1 MIKNIFSIL
10 AVLTLL
16 SAGLYSCKKD
26 VINGDKK
33 DLIQG
38 SYLTLKKNINGNL
51 DFSNQTATVSMAA
64 GSYGSPVKTVNIY
77 AATGSSATDTATW
90 KLIKSVPYADSVIL
104 SVSTAELSK
113 ALAPATIQP
122 GNQYVLQ
129 NEVVTAD
136 GRKFSAFNTPTN
148 YTSFPAYNF
157 GFSWMATA
165 VCPFV
170 QASSIGGYTVV
181 SDAQWADFSAGDP
194 ITVTAGADANTIN
207 FLAYPSPAAGGT
219 NRQLWIV
226 KVDAAT
232 GAATMTTQYIG
243 DYPGAPNAK
252 SAATGFVF
260 SCTGV
265 ITLSVDVTYG
275 GSLYAAQKFV
285 LKHN

>member
-10 AVLTLL
+10 AIVVLL

-26 VINGDKK
+26 AINGDKK

-51 DFSNQTATVSMAA
+51 DFSNQAATVSMAA
-64 GSYGSPVKTVNIY
+64 GSYGSPVKTINIY
-77 AATGSSATDTATW
+77 AATGGATDTTKW

-129 NEVVTAD
+129 NEVVTTD
-136 GRKFSAFNTPTN
+136 GRKFSASNTPTN
-148 YTSFPAYNF
+148 FTSFPAYNF

-165 VCPFV
+165 VCPFS
-170 QASSIGGYTVV
+170 QASSIGNYTVV

-226 KVDAAT
+226 KVDPAT
-232 GAATMTTQYIG
+232 GAATMANQYIG

-275 GSLYAAQKFV
+275 GSVYAAQKFV

>member
-10 AVLTLL
+10 AIGVLL

-26 VINGDKK
+26 TINGDKK

-64 GSYGSPVKTVNIY
+64 GSYGSPVKTINIY
-77 AATGSSATDTATW
+77 AATGGATDTAKW

-129 NEVVTAD
+129 NEVVTTD

-157 GFSWMATA
+157 GFSWKATA
-165 VCPFV
+165 VCAFS
-170 QASSIGGYTVV
+170 QAASIGNYTVV
-181 SDAQWADFSAGDP
+181 SDDQWVDFSPGDP

-226 KVDAAT
+226 KVDPAT
-232 GAATMTTQYIG
+232 GAATMANQYIG

-275 GSLYAAQKFV
+275 GSVYAAQKFV